1 MLETVGLYKDMA
13 DWMEEKGVTLEI
25 INNASNNQKKIYEIQ
40 KEFENLTK
48 RNKELEENLDNS
60 KVYEEN
66 KTVNQD

>member
-1 MLETVGLYKDMA
+1 
-13 DWMEEKGVTLEI
+13 MEEKGVTLEI

-60 KVYEEN
+60 KVYEEEN